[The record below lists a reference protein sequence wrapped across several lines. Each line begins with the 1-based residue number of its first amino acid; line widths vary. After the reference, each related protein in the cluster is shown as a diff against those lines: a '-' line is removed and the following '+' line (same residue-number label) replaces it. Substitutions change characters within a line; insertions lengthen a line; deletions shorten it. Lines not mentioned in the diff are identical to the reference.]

1 LAGDLLG
8 EGRDEAFAIDGD
20 AEGGVDPVEELG
32 DVEGGAGLFEYVIG
46 HVNLRQTF
54 SGRRFGGRRVSLAEA
69 ADSTELSVERGFEYG
84 QNGIFEIIVHG
95 GLLSMAQRRGWH
107 TKVGL
112 SIELNIDRLTLGS
125 VAHL

>member
-20 AEGGVDPVEELG
+20 AEGGVDTVEELG
-32 DVEGGAGLFEYVIG
+32 DVEGGAGLFEYVIS

-54 SGRRFGGRRVSLAEA
+54 SARRLGGSRVSLAEA
-69 ADSTELSVERGFEYG
+69 ADGAELSVERGFKYG

-95 GLLSMAQRRGWH
+95 GHLSMAQGEDGIPRS
-107 TKVGL
+107 VCQYN
-112 SIELNIDRLTLGS
+112 SI
-125 VAHL
+125 